1 MKITQKDI
9 NKQESILIVIGLF
22 LIQALTILLYL
33 PVPGFG
39 WITGLDQDLLI
50 DNGLVYNFNSTNVLD
65 MFFSTTSGRYQP
77 LTFLS
82 YSIDIGLFGGSAVE
96 TIHLVNLII
105 HLINILLFW
114 RLLHLFS
121 KKLMPALIA
130 SLIFAIH
137 PMNLDAVAWISARGI
152 LLCAFFFLAALIAH
166 MYYLRLNKK
175 SYKTIS
181 TILFLAALLSHPIAV
196 LFPIALIILDC
207 QEGSAIKK
215 CFSDKVLYFVLSLA
229 FILIAV
235 FSSEQGI
242 SIGAAVIILPYSFG
256 IFLIK
261 FFIPFGIS
269 GIYPVPYQEGLWQA
283 YSINYIPL
291 LGLSAFAGWGAHKLY
306 MLLLNRKVFKI
317 ALILLSLI
325 WLVCL
330 TWISF
335 MHLPN
340 WENSDTYWT
349 RVIELYPED
358 HKAYFYRG
366 DHWAMNSDFERAKY
380 DYSRCIRLNDQ
391 AYMAMN
397 NLGLIYLQEKD
408 LRLALDEFSNSI
420 RVNDRFYKAHLNKG
434 LTHMRMGRNDLA
446 IESMNRAIEL
456 NPDEPLAYYNRALLY
471 ERDNLLDEAIEDLSR
486 AIMLNPYRYMFYKDR
501 GKALVW
507 KQRFEEAELDFSR
520 ALEINPSDPEMWFRR
535 SLARVSL
542 NKFEEGLKDALRA
555 QSMGFPV
562 TEDYIK
568 GLTVQILEA
577 DSVQLK

>member
-1 MKITQKDI
+1 MKITQKNI
-9 NKQESILIVIGLF
+9 NKQESVLIVIGLV
-22 LIQALTILLYL
+22 LIQALTILLFF

-50 DNGLVYNFNSTNVLD
+50 ENSLVYHFNSTNVLD

-105 HLINILLFW
+105 HLINILFFW
-114 RLLHLFS
+114 RLLHFFS

-137 PMNLDAVAWISARGI
+137 PMNLDAVAWLSARSI
-152 LLCAFFFLAALIAH
+152 LLCAFFFLAALIAN
-166 MYYLRLNKK
+166 MYFLRLHKK
-175 SYKTIS
+175 SYKAIS
-181 TILFLAALLSHPIAV
+181 IILFLAALLSDPIAV
-196 LFPIALIILDC
+196 LFPIALIIIDC
-207 QEGSAIKK
+207 LEGKTIKN
-215 CFSDKVLYFVLSLA
+215 CFSDKVLYFVLSLV

-235 FSSEQGI
+235 FSSEQGVT
-242 SIGAAVIILPYSFG
+242 IGSAVIMLPYSIG

-261 FFIPFGIS
+261 FFIPLGIS
-269 GIYPVPYQEGLWQA
+269 GIYPVAYQEGLWQA
-283 YSINYIPL
+283 YALSYIPL
-291 LGLSAFAGWGAHKLY
+291 LGLSAFAGWGLNRLY
-306 MLLLNRKVFKI
+306 QLSLNRKIFKI
-317 ALILLSLI
+317 TLILMSLI

-330 TWISF
+330 AWISF
-335 MHLPN
+335 TRLPD
-340 WENSDTYWT
+340 WKNSDTYWT

-358 HKAYFYRG
+358 HQAYFYRG
-366 DHWAMNSDFERAKY
+366 DYWAMNSDFERAKY
-380 DYSRCIRLNDQ
+380 DYTRCIRLNDQ
-391 AYMAMN
+391 AYRAMN

-456 NPDEPLAYYNRALLY
+456 NPDEPLAYYNRALLF

-486 AIMLNPYRYMFYKDR
+486 AIRLDPFRYLFYKDR

-507 KQRFEEAELDFSR
+507 KQNFEEAELDFSR
-520 ALEINPSDPEMWFRR
+520 ALEIDPSDPEMWFRR

-542 NKFEEGLKDALRA
+542 NKFEEGLEDALRA

-577 DSVQLK
+577 DSIQLK